1 MQETGASKATVIN
14 RIENFLVDQHNA
26 GRRAILFIDEA
37 QNVPEGALEELR
49 MLSNFQIG
57 SHPLLQI
64 FLIGQPEFRQT
75 IARKG
80 LDRLDNQEICDTF
93 AKLITQLQRKR

>member
-1 MQETGASKATVIN
+1 MP
-14 RIENFLVDQHNA
+14 
-26 GRRAILFIDEA
+26 GRRAILFVDEA
-37 QNVPEGALEELR
+37 QNIPDAALEELR

-57 SHPLLQI
+57 AFPLLQI

-80 LDRLDNQEICDTF
+80 LEQLRQRVIASFHLRPLDVDDTPILYRTS
-93 AKLITQLQRKR
+93 AQPCGLAR